1 MSQRKYS
8 NTIWYVG
15 WLRSRKPD
23 KEGNL
28 CKDIRLKNFKINAH

>member
-23 KEGNL
+23 KEEKWVI
-28 CKDIRLKNFKINAH
+28 CVKI